1 MHRSRCQSLTAS
13 EVSEVSEV
21 APVLYWHCDCEHHQV
36 NDTDSNTQHHVVARG
51 LISLECIHFT
61 FCRQLS
67 AAFPDM
73 NHADMSSRQV
83 QFENGL

>member
-1 MHRSRCQSLTAS
+1 MS
-13 EVSEVSEV
+13 ESDSFGSVGSGTGWV
-21 APVLYWHCDCEHHQV
+21 CDCEHHQV

-73 NHADMSSRQV
+73 NHACSSRQV